1 MKLNR
6 LSHQRLEV
14 SMKTFNDAAE
24 IHIMGISVVKSS
36 LSMAYPMMS
45 GNGQIGH
52 NRTKG
57 VVSFSGQFCFLAVL

>member
-1 MKLNR
+1 
-6 LSHQRLEV
+6 
-14 SMKTFNDAAE
+14 MKTFNDAAE